1 MYRRQLDEPI
11 PMLGDV
17 SPRNAVKSKS
27 GREKVVAWLKTLENH
42 VAHMPPDAETN
53 LVRRQ
58 GAAGPR
64 LEDG

>member
-1 MYRRQLDEPI
+1 
-11 PMLGDV
+11 MLGDV